1 MPRSLKSR
9 LCKLQ
14 KILEAQREAQ
24 GLAGAQVPAAEGEKP
39 SSSSCSP
46 TSLIPGT
53 PKEVPATETPNI
65 PQGPQIAYSSPAIA
79 PLNKSGEG
87 SSSQEE
93 GASTSQAPPDAE
105 SLFSDVLDDK
115 VTDMVRFL
123 SVKYV
128 TKESITKADMLKNVS
143 KECKDHFPV
152 IFEKACECMQIV
164 FGIDVKE
171 VDPTS
176 HLYVLVN
183 MLDLTYYGMLSDDRG
198 MPETGLLILFLGV
211 IFMEGNC
218 APEEKIWEELH
229 IIGVY
234 AGMKDFIYGE
244 PRKLITKDLVQGKY
258 LEYQQVPGSDPARY
272 EFLWGPRAHAETS
285 KMKVLEFFAR
295 VNGTDSRAFPALYE
309 EALRDEKERAQARI
323 AAMTETTATVSESSS
338 APPSTF

>member
-24 GLAGAQVPAAEGEKP
+24 GLAGAQVPAAEGEKT

-65 PQGPQIAYSSPAIA
+65 PQGPQIACSSPAIA
-79 PLNKSGEG
+79 PLSKSGEG
-87 SSSQEE
+87 SSNQEE
-93 GASTSQAPPDAE
+93 DTSTSQAPPHAE
-105 SLFSDVLDDK
+105 SLLSGVLDDK
-115 VTDMVRFL
+115 VIDMIMFL
-123 SVKYV
+123 NAKYV
-128 TKESITKADMLKNVS
+128 TKEPITKADMLNNVS
-143 KECKDHFPV
+143 KEYKDHFPV
-152 IFEKACECMQIV
+152 IFKKACEYMQVV

-176 HLYVLVN
+176 HSYVLVN
-183 MLDLTYYGMLSDDRG
+183 VLDLTYDGSVSDDGG
-198 MPETGLLILFLGV
+198 MPKTGLLILILGV
-211 IFMEGNC
+211 IFLEGNC
-218 APEEKIWEELH
+218 APEEKIWEVLH
-229 IIGVY
+229 IIDVY
-234 AGMKDFIYGE
+234 AGLKDIIYGE
-244 PRKLITKDLVQGKY
+244 PRKLITEDLVQEKY
-258 LEYQQVPGSDPARY
+258 LEYRQVPGSDPARY

-295 VNGTDSRAFPALYE
+295 ANGTDSRAFPALYE

-323 AAMTETTATVSESSS
+323 AAMTETTAMVSESSS